1 MLLITEDI
9 SVSLVI
15 KHKPSGG
22 QLLELLSIT
31 CFYTNLKCTLNSKFT
46 LEYFLYNSGYKSI
59 TIYGRR
65 ILPDQKNFSFSIIFF
80 GFHIT
85 VMAKIGWTS
94 T

>member
-46 LEYFLYNSGYKSI
+46 LEYFLYNIRKENI
-59 TIYGRR
+59 T
-65 ILPDQKNFSFSIIFF
+65 
-80 GFHIT
+80 
-85 VMAKIGWTS
+85 
-94 T
+94 